1 MKIRKAAKADPLT
14 DAPAQRRQPPRL
26 PAGIAA
32 VLSVLSSSAVVI
44 DSDDRV
50 LRASEIGRASCRER
64 V

>member
-1 MKIRKAAKADPLT
+1 MKIRKAAKASPDPDGTVL
-14 DAPAQRRQPPRL
+14 RRQPPRL

-50 LRASEIGRASCRER
+50 LRASAAARSFMPSSL
-64 V
+64 